1 MRWLNALLSEHSTI
15 VPRRLTIADI
25 VLFAAI
31 DFGAG
36 VGWPLPHL
44 ARWFQ
49 GIIVLRPS
57 SACIRVHG
65 RRASITNHESS
76 IILIF

>member
-36 VGWPLPHL
+36 VGWPLPIDLPHL

-49 GIIVLRPS
+49 GIADRPS
-57 SACIRVHG
+57 AGFSLHPRSLQTGIHY
-65 RRASITNHESS
+65 
-76 IILIF
+76 